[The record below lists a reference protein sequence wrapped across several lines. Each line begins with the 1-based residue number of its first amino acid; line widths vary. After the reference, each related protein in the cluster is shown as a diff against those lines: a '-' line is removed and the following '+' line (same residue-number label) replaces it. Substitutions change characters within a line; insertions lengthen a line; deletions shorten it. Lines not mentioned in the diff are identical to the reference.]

1 MFIEIIQRHNHQGFG
16 AGNFKVNFYL
26 LIFVSCAFKFKI
38 VKEFSILNLFF
49 IYRKTKN
56 FANFSVLR

>member
-26 LIFVSCAFKFKI
+26 LIFVSCVFKVKI
-38 VKEFSILNLFF
+38 VKEFSILILFLIF
-49 IYRKTKN
+49 DGFTKN
-56 FANFSVLR
+56 FNFDRL